1 MWGSAKRA
9 ESGGGRRLVVLAESD
24 DALRSLLVEVLELG
38 GYRVL
43 ATADQRDPLEVL
55 STPHDEGRDI
65 EEGCESAVP
74 AIIVQDV
81 NRLGA
86 AGLRALRESGEFL
99 PTTPI
104 LVITGFPSHDVLS
117 AAASFGRG
125 AVLVKPFAL
134 GEFLALVD
142 QLIRS

>member
-24 DALRSLLVEVLELG
+24 DALRSLLIEVLELG

-43 ATADQRDPLEVL
+43 ATADQGDPLEVL
-55 STPHDEGRDI
+55 STPHEGRHI
-65 EEGCESAVP
+65 EEGRESAVP